1 MEISDTLTS
10 IIEFGDQQSID
21 IPDQLPLM
29 AVRDIVIYPSMIVP
43 LFVGRGASVA
53 AVNEAM
59 ATNKLIFLVTQKDSA
74 EEDPGK
80 DGLYKIGVVAVVMRG
95 LQLPDGRLKILAQA
109 IMKAKILTFVQEKPF
124 ISVRLKPLPEVPPK
138 GTGVEIEALIRNVRE
153 QAEKLFGLKG
163 VLNPELTGILNEI
176 DDPGRL
182 ADMIAS
188 NMRFA
193 LADAQHLLELVDPLE
208 RLKVLNDLLSRELE
222 ISFVQAK
229 IQSEAKEEMNRTQR
243 EYFLR
248 EQLRAIKKELG
259 ELDEKED
266 ELEELREG
274 VLEAKMPQDVYEE
287 AMKQID
293 RLEAMHPDSGET
305 SMVRTYIEWLIDLPW
320 SSATRDK
327 MDVAY
332 ARRVLDEEHYDLEK
346 IKERIL
352 EYIAV
357 RKLNRQAKG
366 PILCFLGPPGVGK
379 TSLGRS
385 IARAIGRK
393 FVRISLG
400 GVRDEAEIRGHR
412 RTYLGAMP
420 GRIIQG
426 LKRAGTNNPVFMMDE
441 VDKIGTDFRGDPAS
455 ALLEALDPEQN
466 NSFVDH
472 YIDLPFDLS
481 KVIFILTANATDTIP
496 SPLLDRLEL
505 IELSGYTTE
514 EKKQI
519 AMRYLIPKQTKEHGI
534 KPDQME
540 ITEPALTAVITD
552 YTREAGVRE
561 LERQIGAICRKVA
574 KRLAEGQEGPFK
586 VTPKNLQRYLGVAR
600 YQPELAMEEDEI
612 GVSTGLAWTPYGGE
626 VLRIEA
632 ALVKGK
638 GNVVITG
645 LLGEVMKE
653 SCQAAL
659 SYTKSIL
666 EKLGIDPKFFEE
678 KDLHVHVP
686 SGAVPKDGPSAG
698 ITLTTAIISSALG
711 KAVRKNVAMTGEIT
725 LRGRVLP
732 IGGLKEKALA
742 ALRYGIETVIIP
754 EQNLKDLEELP
765 AYLRRAV
772 NFMPVRHMNEVLPL
786 VFKDKISSMDD
797 RPVAPTF

>member
-10 IIEFGDQQSID
+10 IMEFGDQQSID

-80 DGLYKIGVVAVVMRG
+80 DGLYKVGVVAVVMRG

-124 ISVRLKPLPEVPPK
+124 IAVRLKPLPEVSSK

-274 VLEAKMPQDVYEE
+274 VLNAKMPQDVYEE

-385 IARAIGRK
+385 IAKAIGRK

-496 SPLLDRLEL
+496 SPLLDRLEI

-519 AMRYLIPKQTKEHGI
+519 AMRYLIPKQAKEHGI
-534 KPDQME
+534 KSNQME
-540 ITEPALTAVITD
+540 ITEQALVAIITD

-561 LERQIGAICRKVA
+561 LERQIGSVCRKIA
-574 KRLAEGQEGPFK
+574 KKLAEDQTGPFR
-586 VTPKNLQRYLGVAR
+586 VSPKNLHRYLGVAK
-600 YQPELAMEEDEI
+600 YQPELAMEEDEV

-632 ALVKGK
+632 SLVKGK

-666 EKLGIDPKFFEE
+666 EKLGVDPKFFEE

-711 KAVRKNVAMTGEIT
+711 KVVRKDVAMTGEIT

-742 ALRYGIETVIIP
+742 ALRYGIETVIMP

-765 AYLRRAV
+765 AYLKRSI
-772 NFMPVRHMNEVLPL
+772 NFVPVKHMNEVLPL
-786 VFKDKISSMDD
+786 VFKDKISLQVS
-797 RPVAPTF
+797 

>member
-1 MEISDTLTS
+1 VGSEMCI
-10 IIEFGDQQSID
+10 
-21 IPDQLPLM
+21 
-29 AVRDIVIYPSMIVP
+29 RD
-43 LFVGRGASVA
+43 R
-53 AVNEAM
+53 
-59 ATNKLIFLVTQKDSA
+59 
-74 EEDPGK
+74 
-80 DGLYKIGVVAVVMRG
+80 
-95 LQLPDGRLKILAQA
+95 
-109 IMKAKILTFVQEKPF
+109 
-124 ISVRLKPLPEVPPK
+124 
-138 GTGVEIEALIRNVRE
+138 
-153 QAEKLFGLKG
+153 
-163 VLNPELTGILNEI
+163 
-176 DDPGRL
+176 
-182 ADMIAS
+182 
-188 NMRFA
+188 
-193 LADAQHLLELVDPLE
+193 
-208 RLKVLNDLLSRELE
+208 
-222 ISFVQAK
+222 
-229 IQSEAKEEMNRTQR
+229 
-243 EYFLR
+243 
-248 EQLRAIKKELG
+248 LRAIKKELG

-274 VLEAKMPQDVYEE
+274 VLEAKMPSDVYEE

-320 SSATRDK
+320 SISTRDK

-385 IARAIGRK
+385 IAKAIGRK

-496 SPLLDRLEL
+496 SPLLDRLEV

-534 KPDQME
+534 KPEQME

-698 ITLTTAIISSALG
+698 ITLTAAIISAALG

-754 EQNLKDLEELP
+754 DQNLKDLEELP
-765 AYLRRAV
+765 AYLKRSIHFV
-772 NFMPVRHMNEVLPL
+772 PVKHMNEVLPL
-786 VFKDKISSMDD
+786 VFKDKISSRDD

>member
-385 IARAIGRK
+385 IAKAIGRK

-765 AYLRRAV
+765 TYLRRAI

-786 VFKDKISSMDD
+786 VFKDKISSRGD

>member
-1 MEISDTLTS
+1 MEVSDTLTS

-74 EEDPGK
+74 DENPGK
-80 DGLYKIGVVAVVMRG
+80 EGLYKIGVVAVVMRG
-95 LQLPDGRLKILAQA
+95 LQLPDGRLKILVQA

-124 ISVRLKPLPEVPPK
+124 IAVRLKPLPETPLK

-163 VLNPELTGILNEI
+163 VLNPELAGILNEI

-274 VLEAKMPQDVYEE
+274 VLNARMPQDVYEE

-327 MDVAY
+327 MDVVY
-332 ARRVLDEEHYDLEK
+332 ARRILDEEHYDLEK

-496 SPLLDRLEL
+496 SPLLDRLEI
-505 IELSGYTTE
+505 IELSGYTAE

-519 AMRYLIPKQTKEHGI
+519 AMRYLIPKQAKEHGI
-534 KPDQME
+534 KPNQME
-540 ITEPALTAVITD
+540 ITEHALIAVITD

-561 LERQIGAICRKVA
+561 LERQIGAICRKIA
-574 KRLAEGQEGPFK
+574 KKLAENQEGPFRI
-586 VTPKNLQRYLGVAR
+586 TPKNLQRYLGVAR
-600 YQPELAMEEDEI
+600 YQPELAMEEDEV

-666 EKLGIDPKFFEE
+666 EKLGIDSKFFEE

-698 ITLTTAIISSALG
+698 ITLTAAIISSALG
-711 KAVRKNVAMTGEIT
+711 KIVRKNVAMTGEIT

-765 AYLRRAV
+765 AYLKRAV
-772 NFMPVRHMNEVLPL
+772 NFVPVKHMNEVLPL
-786 VFKDKISSMDD
+786 VFKDKISLQAS
-797 RPVAPTF
+797 

>member
-10 IIEFGDQQSID
+10 IMEFGDQQSID

-80 DGLYKIGVVAVVMRG
+80 DGLYKVGVVAVVMRG

-124 ISVRLKPLPEVPPK
+124 IAVRLKPLPEAPPK

-193 LADAQHLLELVDPLE
+193 LADAQHLLELVNPLE

-274 VLEAKMPQDVYEE
+274 VLNAKMPQDIYEE
-287 AMKQID
+287 VMKQID

-357 RKLNRQAKG
+357 RKLNRQVKG

-385 IARAIGRK
+385 IAKAIGRK

-496 SPLLDRLEL
+496 SPLLDRLEI

-519 AMRYLIPKQTKEHGI
+519 ATRYLIPKQAKEHGI
-534 KPDQME
+534 KPSQME
-540 ITEPALTAVITD
+540 ITEQALVSIITD

-561 LERQIGAICRKVA
+561 LERQIGSVCRKIA
-574 KRLAEGQEGPFK
+574 KKLAEGQAGPFR
-586 VTPKNLQRYLGVAR
+586 VSHKNLHRYLGVVK
-600 YQPELAMEEDEI
+600 YQPELAMEEDEV

-666 EKLGIDPKFFEE
+666 EKLGIDSKFFEE

-732 IGGLKEKALA
+732 IGGLKEKSLA

-765 AYLRRAV
+765 SYLRRAIA
-772 NFMPVRHMNEVLPL
+772 FIPVRHMNEVLPL
-786 VFKDKISSMDD
+786 VFKDKISLQTS
-797 RPVAPTF
+797 

>member
-786 VFKDKISSMDD
+786 VFKDKISSRGD

>member
-1 MEISDTLTS
+1 
-10 IIEFGDQQSID
+10 
-21 IPDQLPLM
+21 
-29 AVRDIVIYPSMIVP
+29 
-43 LFVGRGASVA
+43 
-53 AVNEAM
+53 
-59 ATNKLIFLVTQKDSA
+59 
-74 EEDPGK
+74 
-80 DGLYKIGVVAVVMRG
+80 
-95 LQLPDGRLKILAQA
+95 
-109 IMKAKILTFVQEKPF
+109 
-124 ISVRLKPLPEVPPK
+124 
-138 GTGVEIEALIRNVRE
+138 
-153 QAEKLFGLKG
+153 
-163 VLNPELTGILNEI
+163 
-176 DDPGRL
+176 
-182 ADMIAS
+182 
-188 NMRFA
+188 
-193 LADAQHLLELVDPLE
+193 
-208 RLKVLNDLLSRELE
+208 
-222 ISFVQAK
+222 
-229 IQSEAKEEMNRTQR
+229 
-243 EYFLR
+243 
-248 EQLRAIKKELG
+248 
-259 ELDEKED
+259 
-266 ELEELREG
+266 
-274 VLEAKMPQDVYEE
+274 
-287 AMKQID
+287 
-293 RLEAMHPDSGET
+293 
-305 SMVRTYIEWLIDLPW
+305 
-320 SSATRDK
+320 
-327 MDVAY
+327 
-332 ARRVLDEEHYDLEK
+332 
-346 IKERIL
+346 L

-765 AYLRRAV
+765 TYLRRAV

-786 VFKDKISSMDD
+786 VFKDKISSRGGGGGGGRGQTKDE
-797 RPVAPTF
+797 R

>member
-10 IIEFGDQQSID
+10 IIEFGEQQSID

-59 ATNKLIFLVTQKDSA
+59 VSNKLIFLVTQKDSA
-74 EEDPGK
+74 EEEPGK
-80 DGLYKIGVVAVVMRG
+80 DGLYRVGVVAVVMRA

-109 IMKAKILTFVQEKPF
+109 IMKAKILSFVQEKPF
-124 ISVRLKPLPEVPPK
+124 ITVKLKPLPEIPPK
-138 GTGVEIEALIRNVRE
+138 GTSVEIEALIRNVRE

-163 VLNPELTGILNEI
+163 VLNPELSGILNEI

-188 NMRFA
+188 NMRFG
-193 LADAQHLLELVDPLE
+193 LADAQRLLELVDPLE

-274 VLEAKMPQDVYEE
+274 VLEAKMPSDVYEE

-320 SSATRDK
+320 SISTRDK

-385 IARAIGRK
+385 IAKAIGRK

-496 SPLLDRLEL
+496 SPLLDRLEV

-698 ITLTTAIISSALG
+698 ITLTAAIISAALG

-754 EQNLKDLEELP
+754 DQNLKDLEELP
-765 AYLRRAV
+765 AYLKRSIHFV
-772 NFMPVRHMNEVLPL
+772 PVKHMNEVLPL
-786 VFKDKISSMDD
+786 VFKDKISSRDD

>member
-1 MEISDTLTS
+1 
-10 IIEFGDQQSID
+10 
-21 IPDQLPLM
+21 
-29 AVRDIVIYPSMIVP
+29 
-43 LFVGRGASVA
+43 
-53 AVNEAM
+53 
-59 ATNKLIFLVTQKDSA
+59 
-74 EEDPGK
+74 
-80 DGLYKIGVVAVVMRG
+80 
-95 LQLPDGRLKILAQA
+95 
-109 IMKAKILTFVQEKPF
+109 
-124 ISVRLKPLPEVPPK
+124 
-138 GTGVEIEALIRNVRE
+138 
-153 QAEKLFGLKG
+153 
-163 VLNPELTGILNEI
+163 
-176 DDPGRL
+176 
-182 ADMIAS
+182 
-188 NMRFA
+188 
-193 LADAQHLLELVDPLE
+193 LE

-274 VLEAKMPQDVYEE
+274 VLEAKMPPDVYEE

-320 SSATRDK
+320 SISTRDK

-385 IARAIGRK
+385 IAKAIGRK

-496 SPLLDRLEL
+496 SPLLDRLEV

-698 ITLTTAIISSALG
+698 ITLTAAIISAALG

-754 EQNLKDLEELP
+754 DQNLKDLEELP
-765 AYLRRAV
+765 AYLKRSIHFV
-772 NFMPVRHMNEVLPL
+772 PVKHMNEVLPL
-786 VFKDKISSMDD
+786 VFKDKISSRDD
-797 RPVAPTF
+797 RAVAPTF

>member
-74 EEDPGK
+74 DEDPGK

-124 ISVRLKPLPEVPPK
+124 IAVRLKPLPEVQPK

-274 VLEAKMPQDVYEE
+274 VLSAKMPQDVYEE

-327 MDVAY
+327 MDVVY

-496 SPLLDRLEL
+496 SPLLDRLEI

-519 AMRYLIPKQTKEHGI
+519 AMRYLIPKQAKEHGI

-540 ITEPALTAVITD
+540 ITEQALVAVITD

-561 LERQIGAICRKVA
+561 LERQLGAICRKIA
-574 KRLAEGQEGPFK
+574 KKLAEDHAGPFR

-600 YQPELAMEEDEI
+600 YQPELAMEEDEV

-711 KAVRKNVAMTGEIT
+711 KVVRKNVAMTGEIT

-765 AYLRRAV
+765 AYLKRAV
-772 NFMPVRHMNEVLPL
+772 NFVPVKHMNEVLPL
-786 VFKDKISSMDD
+786 VFKEKISLQ
-797 RPVAPTF
+797 AP

>member
-1 MEISDTLTS
+1 
-10 IIEFGDQQSID
+10 
-21 IPDQLPLM
+21 M

-74 EEDPGK
+74 EEEPGK
-80 DGLYKIGVVAVVMRG
+80 DGLYRVGVVAVVMRA

-109 IMKAKILTFVQEKPF
+109 IIKAKILSFVQEKPF
-124 ISVRLKPLPEVPPK
+124 ITVKLKPLPEIPPK
-138 GTGVEIEALIRNVRE
+138 GTSVELEALIRNVRE

-163 VLNPELTGILNEI
+163 VLNPELSGILNEI

-188 NMRFA
+188 NMRFG
-193 LADAQHLLELVDPLE
+193 LADAQRLLELVDPLE

-274 VLEAKMPQDVYEE
+274 VLEAKMPPDVYEE

-320 SSATRDK
+320 SISTRDK

-385 IARAIGRK
+385 IAKAIGRK

-496 SPLLDRLEL
+496 SPLLDRLEV

-698 ITLTTAIISSALG
+698 ITLTAAIISAALG

-754 EQNLKDLEELP
+754 DQNLKDLEELP
-765 AYLRRAV
+765 AYLKRSIHFV
-772 NFMPVRHMNEVLPL
+772 PVKHMNEVLPL
-786 VFKDKISSMDD
+786 VFKDKISSRDD
-797 RPVAPTF
+797 RAVAPTF

>member
-74 EEDPGK
+74 DEDPGK

-124 ISVRLKPLPEVPPK
+124 IAVRLKPLPEVQPK

-274 VLEAKMPQDVYEE
+274 VLSAKMPQDVYEE

-327 MDVAY
+327 MDVVY

-496 SPLLDRLEL
+496 SPLLDRLEI

-519 AMRYLIPKQTKEHGI
+519 AMRYLIPKQAKEHGI

-540 ITEPALTAVITD
+540 ITEHALIAVITD

-561 LERQIGAICRKVA
+561 LERQLGAICRKIA
-574 KRLAEGQEGPFK
+574 KKLAEDHAGPFR

-600 YQPELAMEEDEI
+600 YQPELAMEEDEV

-711 KAVRKNVAMTGEIT
+711 KVVRKNVAMTGEIT

-765 AYLRRAV
+765 AYLKRAV
-772 NFMPVRHMNEVLPL
+772 NFVPVKHMNEVLPL
-786 VFKDKISSMDD
+786 VFKEKISLQ
-797 RPVAPTF
+797 AH

>member
-59 ATNKLIFLVTQKDSA
+59 ATNKLIFLVTQKDST

-80 DGLYKIGVVAVVMRG
+80 DGLYKTGVVAVVMRG

-109 IMKAKILTFVQEKPF
+109 IMKARILTFVQEKPF
-124 ISVRLKPLPEVPPK
+124 MAVRLKPLPEVQPK

-193 LADAQHLLELVDPLE
+193 LDDAQHLLELVDPLE

-274 VLEAKMPQDVYEE
+274 VLNAKMPQDAYEE

-385 IARAIGRK
+385 IAKAIGRK

-496 SPLLDRLEL
+496 SPLLDRLEI

-519 AMRYLIPKQTKEHGI
+519 AMRYLIPKQAKEHGI

-540 ITEPALTAVITD
+540 ITEHALSAVITD

-561 LERQIGAICRKVA
+561 LERQIGAICRKIA
-574 KRLAEGQEGPFK
+574 KKLAEYHEGPFR

-600 YQPELAMEEDEI
+600 YQPELAMEEDEV

-765 AYLRRAV
+765 SYLKRSI
-772 NFMPVRHMNEVLPL
+772 NFMPVKHMNEVLPL
-786 VFKDKISSMDD
+786 VFKDKIGLQAS
-797 RPVAPTF
+797 

>member
-385 IARAIGRK
+385 IAKAIGRK

-786 VFKDKISSMDD
+786 VFKDKISSRGD

>member
-385 IARAIGRK
+385 IAKAIGRK

>member
-385 IARAIGRK
+385 IAKAIGRK

-496 SPLLDRLEL
+496 SPLLDRLEV

-754 EQNLKDLEELP
+754 EQNLKDLQELP

-786 VFKDKISSMDD
+786 VFKDKISSRGD

>member
-74 EEDPGK
+74 EEEPGK
-80 DGLYKIGVVAVVMRG
+80 DGLYRVGVVAVVMRA

-109 IMKAKILTFVQEKPF
+109 IMKAKILSFVQEKPF
-124 ISVRLKPLPEVPPK
+124 ITVKLKPLPEIPPK
-138 GTGVEIEALIRNVRE
+138 GTSVELEALIRNVRE

-163 VLNPELTGILNEI
+163 VLNPELSGILNEI

-188 NMRFA
+188 NMRFG
-193 LADAQHLLELVDPLE
+193 LADAQRLLELVDPLE

-274 VLEAKMPQDVYEE
+274 VLEAKMPPDVYEE

-320 SSATRDK
+320 SISTRDK

-385 IARAIGRK
+385 IAKAIGRK

-496 SPLLDRLEL
+496 SPLLDRLEV

-698 ITLTTAIISSALG
+698 ITLTAAIISAALG

-754 EQNLKDLEELP
+754 DQNLKDLEELP
-765 AYLRRAV
+765 AYLKRSIHFV
-772 NFMPVRHMNEVLPL
+772 PVKHMNEVLPL
-786 VFKDKISSMDD
+786 VFKDKISSRDD
-797 RPVAPTF
+797 RAVAPTF